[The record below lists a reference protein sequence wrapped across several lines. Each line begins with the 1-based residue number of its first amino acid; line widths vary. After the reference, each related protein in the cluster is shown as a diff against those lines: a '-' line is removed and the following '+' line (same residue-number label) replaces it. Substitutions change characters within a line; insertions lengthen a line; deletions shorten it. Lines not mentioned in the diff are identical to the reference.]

1 MYKVKCCNEI
11 YKKHI
16 DQLRFCPDIETELE
30 VKDTSHL
37 KQNLSLHPITH
48 IIESNQSHQTT
59 TSSSS
64 DKILSDNPTSMS
76 SSQSPDNPV
85 PIGTNIDTSPQQSD
99 KRKSEYYEGQTKT
112 KLYTPSVFE
121 RLRNLR
127 GDM

>member
-99 KRKSEYYEGQTKT
+99 KSQGTTRDRPK
-112 KLYTPSVFE
+112 
-121 RLRNLR
+121 RNCTSPAYLK
-127 GDM
+127 DYVT